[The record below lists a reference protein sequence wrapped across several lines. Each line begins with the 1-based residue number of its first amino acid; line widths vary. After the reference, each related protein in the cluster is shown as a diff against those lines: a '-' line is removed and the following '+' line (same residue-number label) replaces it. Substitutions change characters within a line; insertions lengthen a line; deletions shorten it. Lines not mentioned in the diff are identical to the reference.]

1 MRGEYNLPGAS
12 IFRSMP
18 TLHRFTPLLPLSALL
33 LVGACAATQRF
44 LAEAFRERAPAP
56 LERMV
61 TASDA
66 RLDSLGRIAGS
77 FVGEGTGRA
86 VHLISSDTQFVAELI
101 DRYVPNIRRT
111 TDFWSGVRARGVLRV
126 PLRDS
131 ADGAGTGALAAP
143 ARVGSPNGRS
153 DVLVSAITIRAGR
166 CGGRGTQAELIVE
179 PLDRDAPA
187 LSGPVVGSV
196 DPLLARAAPLFRKPL
211 PAPGPQL
218 THELIQRTRQVM
230 DSVLAAAVSG
240 VRPGPALTPDPEV
253 NTLADVDAADVMAYH
268 ANETTVRYAVS
279 LRERHVAGADTLLS
293 SAVMSWDETGNWRQM
308 IFRPTWLRLRG
319 GAIRPFARERPVY
332 WRRLAAVTDFGFQRD
347 NLWMEQVDVSDGSI
361 IWGIVQPADNVV
373 VAAAEMDGPCQ

>member
-1 MRGEYNLPGAS
+1 
-12 IFRSMP
+12 MP
-18 TLHRFTPLLPLSALL
+18 TRHRVTPLLPLSALL
-33 LVGACAATQRF
+33 LVGACTATQRF
-44 LAEAFRERAPAP
+44 LEEAFRERAPAP

-101 DRYVPNIRRT
+101 ERYVPNIRRT

-131 ADGAGTGALAAP
+131 AEEAGTGALAAP
-143 ARVGSPNGRS
+143 ARVGSPDGRS

-166 CGGRGTQAELIVE
+166 CGGRGTRAELIVE
-179 PLDRDAPA
+179 PLDRNAPA
-187 LSGPVVGSV
+187 LTGPVVGSV
-196 DPLLARAAPLFRKPL
+196 DPLLARSTPLFRKPL

-218 THELIQRTRQVM
+218 AQELIARTRRVM
-230 DSVLAAAVSG
+230 DSVLAADFSG

-268 ANETTVRYAVS
+268 ADETTVRYAVS

-293 SAVMSWDETGNWRQM
+293 SAVMSWDEAGNWRQM